1 MKAFSSR
8 QQNQWGIPTEYCSP
22 LGWKTAIFE
31 LSGLEH
37 NLTPSMQLLV
47 LTRTCK
53 AIYSEFKHA
62 VIPILQQQYIQLHG
76 AENIAPPETA
86 SASQQ
91 LASAVPTTP
100 GKPVNISNSNSNR
113 SQASSLRMPNFC
125 IAADD
130 LVPIF
135 LYILCQTHGKLKHPL
150 QNRDLMWSLCHP
162 DQLHGESGY
171 YLTVYESALEYI
183 VQEPMDRISF
193 MRASSMSSL
202 PENLR
207 ISAMLASGGTPNTP
221 GDRASNA
228 SQTSTRNSGSM
239 WSRSKNTISYL
250 GDYTVP
256 SNPNATTLRE
266 SFA

>member
-1 MKAFSSR
+1 MKAFSAR
-8 QQNQWGIPTEYCSP
+8 QQSRWGIPAEFCSP
-22 LGWKTAIFE
+22 LGWKTITV
-31 LSGLEH
+31 SGLEH

-62 VIPILQQQYIQLHG
+62 VIPVLQQQFIQLHG
-76 AENIAPPETA
+76 AENIITA
-86 SASQQ
+86 AENATASQQ
-91 LASAVPTTP
+91 LASAIPATTTTTTP
-100 GKPVNISNSNSNR
+100 GKYVNISNSNSNR
-113 SQASSLRMPNFC
+113 SQTNSLRMPNFC

-183 VQEPMDRISF
+183 IHDRISF
-193 MRASSMSSL
+193 
-202 PENLR
+202 
-207 ISAMLASGGTPNTP
+207 
-221 GDRASNA
+221 
-228 SQTSTRNSGSM
+228 
-239 WSRSKNTISYL
+239 
-250 GDYTVP
+250 
-256 SNPNATTLRE
+256 
-266 SFA
+266 